1 MISWTDWKLLGWAGW
16 CRMASL
22 TCLGPLSHSP
32 GMFTGWHNGFS
43 SERGQAPMQKHFF
56 KPLLEY
62 HLVTLHWQTSQQS
75 QSERFCKMLWPLL
88 FHLPRVLHWKRELRA
103 SLYPEQRQMSSSL
116 LTYLAPRTGQPRI
129 PRQEGTGQSS
139 LGNLTSPRKDT
150 RSDIRSSGV
159 PRDKGLADK
168 LWAKTTLTLRA
179 SFHSAS

>member
-1 MISWTDWKLLGWAGW
+1 MPGPTQP
-16 CRMASL
+16 L
-22 TCLGPLSHSP
+22 TGLVHRVAEWFQQRERPSP
-32 GMFTGWHNGFS
+32 NA
-43 SERGQAPMQKHFF
+43 EALF

-88 FHLPRVLHWKRELRA
+88 FHLPRVLRWKRELRA
-103 SLYPEQRQMSSSL
+103 SLYPEQRQMSSSP

-129 PRQEGTGQSS
+129 PSQEGTGQSS
-139 LGNLTSPRKDT
+139 LGNLTSPRKDK

-159 PRDKGLADK
+159 PRDKGLANK
-168 LWAKTTLTLRA
+168 LSAKTTLTLRA